1 MESILDYG
9 QNLDYN
15 SKLLIKFFKNLNYAA
30 ISFFKVQI
38 L

>member
-9 QNLDYN
+9 KNLDYN
-15 SKLLIKFFKNLNYAA
+15 SKFLIKIFKNLNYAG